1 MDLTGKAALV
11 TGASSGIG
19 QAIAWALADADLGA
33 VGVHYRSNEEGAEE
47 TAAGLKDRGAKAHLL
62 QADLADADQT
72 DALAGDAETALGHV
86 DVLVNN
92 AGTIDT
98 EGDGHLGH
106 KPFEERIPEW
116 DGVMDVNLRAPFV
129 LTARLAPAMVDR
141 GEGCIVNVS
150 SVMGWYAETNTPLY
164 NLSKAGLMQLTRQ
177 QAREYAPEV
186 RVNCV
191 APGWVPTEFGWGHL
205 GSEGFEEMISKTI
218 PLDRMGTIDEVADL
232 ARFLVCDADYTTG
245 AVYTVDG
252 GIGAKVR

>member
-1 MDLTGKAALV
+1 MDLDGRTVLV

-19 QAIAWALADADLGA
+19 QAIAWALADAGADA
-33 VGVHYRSNEEGAEE
+33 VGVHYRSNEEGAKE
-47 TAAGLKDRGAKAHLL
+47 TAAGLEDRGAKAPLL
-62 QADLADADQT
+62 QADLADPDGA
-72 DALAGDAETALGHV
+72 DALAGDAEAALGDI

-92 AGTIDT
+92 AGTIDS

-106 KPFEERIPEW
+106 KPFPERIPEW
-116 DGVMDVNLRAPFV
+116 DRVMNVNLRAPFV
-129 LTARLAPAMVDR
+129 LTARLAPAMVER
-141 GEGCIVNVS
+141 GTGCVLNVA

-177 QAREYAPEV
+177 LAREYAPEV

-191 APGWVPTEFGWGHL
+191 APGWVPTDFGWGHL
-205 GSEGFEEMISKTI
+205 GTEGFEEMISRTI
-218 PLDRMGTIDEVADL
+218 PMDRMGTVDEVADL

-252 GIGAKVR
+252 GVGAKVR